1 MGFGQIGFCAAIVCA
16 TFYLGFSTA
25 ALAENNAIIEPVLP
39 VQRSHN
45 TLEQPDV
52 LGLSNSRKPA
62 QKPTIQPQFS
72 PFGLNC
78 DVRFSATALPT
89 AMVQLNLTAPCHIS
103 APITIR
109 HNGLLFTATTSNIG
123 HFNINLPALQQD
135 AKFDL
140 LLAGSNTY
148 TAKINI
154 PTATDFRRVALVWAG
169 QASMEIHAFEL
180 LSSATKT
187 KHIWRNNPENPHRAL
202 QGRGGFL
209 IRFDGGTKPNAS
221 HTEIYSFP
229 TGPFVKPTT
238 TRLHVKISTD
248 KNSCGKN
255 LTVTA
260 LQSAEAGKLEATNYS
275 LTMPTCD
282 KVGEHLLL
290 KNLLTDLKTN
300 KPYN

>member
-1 MGFGQIGFCAAIVCA
+1 MGFGQINFCTAIACA
-16 TFYLGFSTA
+16 IFYLGLSTA
-25 ALAENNAIIEPVLP
+25 VLAENNAMIEPVLP
-39 VQRSHN
+39 VQRLRD
-45 TLEQPDV
+45 TLDQPAV
-52 LGLSNSRKPA
+52 LGLSNNS
-62 QKPTIQPQFS
+62 KPTKKFATQPKFS

-78 DVRFSATALPT
+78 DVHFSAAALPT
-89 AMVQLNLTAPCHIS
+89 AMVQLNLTAPCHIGS
-103 APITIR
+103 PITIL
-109 HNGLLFTATTSNIG
+109 HNGLVFTATTSNIG

-169 QASMEIHAFEL
+169 QASIEIHAFEL
-180 LSSATKT
+180 LSGATKT
-187 KHIWRNNPENPHRAL
+187 KHIWRNSPENPHRAL

-290 KNLLTDLKTN
+290 KNLLTDLKIN
-300 KPYN
+300 KPYD